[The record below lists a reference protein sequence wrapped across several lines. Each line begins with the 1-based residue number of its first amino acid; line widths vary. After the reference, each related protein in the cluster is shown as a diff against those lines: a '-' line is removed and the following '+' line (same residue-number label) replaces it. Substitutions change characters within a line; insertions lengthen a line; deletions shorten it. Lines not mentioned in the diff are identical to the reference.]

1 MKAGAACGF
10 LQSGAVMLMPRP
22 FAPALALLGCSLL
35 AACSLLT
42 RPAPEQ
48 ALIKLYPVPSVHQ
61 VNLAAV
67 DGTPIVD
74 AQHVGVA
81 PGAHRLAVHLRQRPP
96 HDRGCVVELQHDRFA
111 ANQVYGVFEGDW
123 NGTPTLFLKGD
134 RGELLDSRDVSGCL
148 TSLISGPEVP
158 PS

>member
-1 MKAGAACGF
+1 MN
-10 LQSGAVMLMPRP
+10 PIRT
-22 FAPALALLGCSLL
+22 ALGLLGLSLL
-35 AACSLLT
+35 SACTLLA

-61 VNLAAV
+61 VSLAAV
-67 DGTPIVD
+67 DGTPVVD
-74 AQHVGVA
+74 AQQVGVM
-81 PGAHRLAVHLRQRPP
+81 PGPHRLAVQLRQRPP
-96 HDRGCVVELQHDRFA
+96 HDRSCMVELHHDRFETH
-111 ANQVYGVFEGDW
+111 QVYGVFVGDW

-158 PS
+158 AS

>member
-1 MKAGAACGF
+1 MN
-10 LQSGAVMLMPRP
+10 PIRT
-22 FAPALALLGCSLL
+22 ALGLLGLSLL
-35 AACSLLT
+35 SGCTLLA

-61 VNLAAV
+61 VSLAAV

-74 AQHVGVA
+74 AQQVGVM
-81 PGAHRLAVHLRQRPP
+81 PGAHRLAVQLRQRLP
-96 HDRGCVVELQHDRFA
+96 HDRSCVVELHHDRFE

-148 TSLISGPEVP
+148 TSLISAPEVP
-158 PS
+158 AS